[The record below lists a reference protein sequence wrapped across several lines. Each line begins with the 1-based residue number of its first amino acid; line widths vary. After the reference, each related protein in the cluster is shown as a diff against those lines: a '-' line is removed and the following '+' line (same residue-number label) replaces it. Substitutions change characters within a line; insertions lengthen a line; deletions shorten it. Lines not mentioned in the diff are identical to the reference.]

1 MTIEDILYGIR
12 TVKESD
18 MLPLSKVKTAED
30 KKKYEQEGYIVPYT
44 YGEWKERFPGI
55 DADYIF
61 MFNGINFSVVYH
73 DKENLTYLHLL
84 PLVMARGEQEI
95 SALAEKV
102 EM

>member
-55 DADYIF
+55 DAD
-61 MFNGINFSVVYH
+61 
-73 DKENLTYLHLL
+73 
-84 PLVMARGEQEI
+84 
-95 SALAEKV
+95 
-102 EM
+102 